1 MKLYSDFGNLDRIP
15 DGEIRKL
22 PTEASDIGA
31 LSTSGGTLTGSLYLK
46 GDPTQNKEAATK
58 EYVDNAVSGSEQVQS
73 NWQENDSTQKDYVKN
88 RTHWKE
94 TQQVEEV
101 NTATYTV
108 EGSRSGSA
116 FTVTQGSI
124 SRDFIPFN
132 MSSISPSLPSQI
144 FYDDQKFYIPKSSTD
159 STLTLAKIT
168 YISTGSV
175 YALLPVDTSILPND
189 QLIVLDPAG
198 TSPTTGKAWFRLST
212 TKHLIASGG
221 SVAPFTL
228 GIATAVNKDVYHKLD
243 TNYIPWDENP
253 NPGFEHPIIL
263 EENTDYGTTDPT
275 SPQTGQ
281 VFFNTGTTLADL
293 VYPIGA
299 VYISINNTSPATLFG
314 GTWTK
319 INEKFLLSSSTD
331 YPSGSTG
338 GEATHKL
345 TQSELP
351 YLEEPV
357 RVAGETELNFTSQG
371 GTATGSADMLMH
383 TAQWKTTAANPAVTA
398 TNRMYVQISGGNQA
412 HNNMPPYMVV
422 NMWYRVS

>member
-15 DGEIRKL
+15 DGEERKL
-22 PTEASDIGA
+22 PTKASDIGA

-46 GDPTQNKEAATK
+46 GNPTQNKEAATK

-73 NWQENDSTQKDYVKN
+73 NWQENDSTQKSYVQN

-94 TQQVEEV
+94 TQQVEEIDV
-101 NTATYTV
+101 K
-108 EGSRSGSA
+108 
-116 FTVTQGSI
+116 TQSIDGLAGDSI
-124 SRDFIPFN
+124 SITHGTISKTFKKYTLN
-132 MSSISPSLPSQI
+132 MSIETS
-144 FYDDQKFYIPKSSTD
+144 FYYEDQKFYIPKSSED
-159 STLTLAKIT
+159 STMVEAKIT
-168 YISTGSV
+168 YISSGQIYV
-175 YALLPVDTSILPND
+175 LLPVDTTILPD
-189 QLIVLDPAG
+189 GPLVVLNYAG
-198 TSPTTGKAWFRLST
+198 SYSNGTKLGYTTSPDTFLFSGNTDLFYSGNLVYGIPETTT
-212 TKHLIASGG
+212 T
-221 SVAPFTL
+221 T
-228 GIATAVNKDVYHKLD
+228 TYHKLD

-263 EENTDYGTTDPT
+263 EENTDYGTTEPA

-314 GTWTK
+314 GTWQK
-319 INEKFLLSSSTD
+319 ITEKFLLSSSTN

-351 YLEEPV
+351 YFEEPV
-357 RVAGETELNFTSQG
+357 RVAGETAANFTSQS
-371 GTATGSADMLMH
+371 GTATGSASMLMH
-383 TAQWKTTAANPAVTA
+383 TASWQTTAANPAVTA
-398 TNRMYVQISGGNQA
+398 TNRMYVQITGGNEA

-422 NMWYRVS
+422 NMWYRTA